1 MAQLWVVRCH
11 SRFDMPGCVFHVS
24 GADFNPD
31 EFLVGSSLRPYKVW
45 HRGDRRTRK
54 GKLCE
59 HSGFSLDVSEI
70 DGQLCGQRED
80 AIVFLRKHQSELSR
94 LASFPGVDDRHLDF
108 GYHHRDAAVQCD
120 YLPPE
125 LLALAGSLGIGI
137 ELSLYPAPSD
147 KTDEIDHDT

>member
-1 MAQLWVVRCH
+1 
-11 SRFDMPGCVFHVS
+11 
-24 GADFNPD
+24 
-31 EFLVGSSLRPYKVW
+31 
-45 HRGDRRTRK
+45 
-54 GKLCE
+54 
-59 HSGFSLDVSEI
+59 
-70 DGQLCGQRED
+70 
-80 AIVFLRKHQSELSR
+80 VFLRKHQSELSR